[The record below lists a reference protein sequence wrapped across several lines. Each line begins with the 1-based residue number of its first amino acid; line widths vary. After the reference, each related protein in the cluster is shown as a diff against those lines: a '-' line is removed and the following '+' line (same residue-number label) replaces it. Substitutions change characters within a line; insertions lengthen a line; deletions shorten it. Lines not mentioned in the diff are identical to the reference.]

1 MADIASNCWVVLEFT
16 DAMASS
22 NNFEAGSGETIKK
35 DSGVLCPWEDI
46 CECRHLAQSLHVQE
60 SHGDPSGPF
69 IFFSLLLD
77 HWV

>member
-1 MADIASNCWVVLEFT
+1 
-16 DAMASS
+16 MASS

-46 CECRHLAQSLHVQE
+46 CEYKDLAQSLQVQE

-69 IFFSLLLD
+69 FFSSS
-77 HWV
+77 

>member
-46 CECRHLAQSLHVQE
+46 CECKNLAQSLRVQE